1 MIWLFVEST
10 IMWLLILGF
19 GIYSLCNWKG
29 IKKKVE
35 PEVPVPSL
43 NESQVSFER
52 ADPAVLLEMIK
63 QFTLR
68 LALVLVFSTVQFAIS
83 LL

>member
-19 GIYSLCNWKG
+19 GICSLCNWKG

-35 PEVPVPSL
+35 PEAPTRL

-52 ADPAVLLEMIK
+52 ADPDVLLEMIK